1 MDAHQHSGS
10 CIRRQKLYQ
19 NPFRTGS
26 CRSLQPP
33 RATLHR
39 SRECPKTCIPLRQ
52 RSQQWSGMPLHRRI
66 ILSRGFPGPTEDYLA
81 PRGLSLSGELYISD
95 SPAVF
100 LPSLMMGKDADVQ
113 QHNGESTRVDVTWT
127 LRNVRR
133 VGEGMD
139 NRRAIEE
146 ASHPVFSALVECT
159 VVTTSSRG
167 KTPKM
172 RFMPLR

>member
-1 MDAHQHSGS
+1 MNAHQHSGS

-33 RATLHR
+33 RATRTSIQRMPENLH
-39 SRECPKTCIPLRQ
+39 SITAEVSTVVWYAAAPEDYPQQ
-52 RSQQWSGMPLHRRI
+52 RVSGPYRR
-66 ILSRGFPGPTEDYLA
+66 LSRPQ
-81 PRGLSLSGELYISD
+81 GLSLSGELYICD

-100 LPSLMMGKDADVQ
+100 LPSLMMGNDADVQ

-127 LRNVRR
+127 LRNVRK
-133 VGEGMD
+133 VEGGYGQST
-139 NRRAIEE
+139 RYRGGI
-146 ASHPVFSALVECT
+146 SSGVLCPGGVHRSYP
-159 VVTTSSRG
+159 SSRG